1 MLSFLLLPFS
11 LIYCLISRLKFSFL
25 CGQKDLGILV
35 FSVGNLV
42 VGGSGKSPLCKA
54 IYSFFNEMS
63 EYKNAVFIVLRGY
76 RRKSKGCVVVSQKGE
91 ILVPCEASGD
101 EAMDYAINGA
111 NVIVTGIFT
120 IFQQPEGIVGAC
132 KHFES
137 EVERAYK
144 EGFSEGAY

>member
-11 LIYCLISRLKFSFL
+11 LIYCFISRLKFSFSSS
-25 CGQKDLGILV
+25 QKDLGILV

-76 RRKSKGCVVVSQKGE
+76 RRKSKGCVVVSQNGE
-91 ILVPCEASGD
+91 ILVPYGASGD
-101 EAMDYAINGA
+101 EAMDY
-111 NVIVTGIFT
+111 
-120 IFQQPEGIVGAC
+120 
-132 KHFES
+132 ES
-137 EVERAYK
+137 PK
-144 EGFSEGAY
+144 D